1 MPIGLTHSHLGRVGM
16 SALPSHPPIKRVRG
30 HPEGIETGP
39 KVHRKAS
46 SPPEDVVHRDRDCA
60 FSTPITTTT
69 EKVFLR
75 LRKEAAPRRFVNL
88 CVESRE
94 SQSFTVQAPRLD
106 LPLRI
111 MTTDPVSLLPQR
123 EESTTSLVGTPCG
136 LGNPGDRG
144 HLKAW
149 GRPMSATEINADSAT
164 WGRSLSDEISNYA
177 LKVWTWGRTTKRAL
191 LDVELRRGCSG
202 TTF

>member
-1 MPIGLTHSHLGRVGM
+1 MHF
-16 SALPSHPPIKRVRG
+16 
-30 HPEGIETGP
+30 
-39 KVHRKAS
+39 
-46 SPPEDVVHRDRDCA
+46 DRDCA
-60 FSTPITTTT
+60 FTTPMKNIT

-75 LRKEAAPRRFVNL
+75 LRKEATPRPSVNL
-88 CVESRE
+88 CVGSME
-94 SQSFTVQAPRLD
+94 SQSFTVRAPRLD
-106 LPLRI
+106 SPLRI
-111 MTTDPVSLLPQR
+111 MTTDLVSLLPQW
-123 EESTTSLVGTPCG
+123 EENTTSLVGTPCG

-149 GRPMSATEINADSAT
+149 GRPMSATEIETGLAT

-202 TTF
+202 TAF

>member
-1 MPIGLTHSHLGRVGM
+1 MHL
-16 SALPSHPPIKRVRG
+16 A
-30 HPEGIETGP
+30 
-39 KVHRKAS
+39 
-46 SPPEDVVHRDRDCA
+46 RDCE
-60 FSTPITTTT
+60 FTTPMKNIT

-75 LRKEAAPRRFVNL
+75 LHKEAAPRPSVNL
-88 CVESRE
+88 CVESEE

-123 EESTTSLVGTPCG
+123 EEGTTSLVGTPCG
-136 LGNPGDRG
+136 LGNPGDRR

-149 GRPMSATEINADSAT
+149 GRPMSATEINAGSAT